1 MEMTKRYMLDTNAI
15 IYMLNGRLASPLPD
29 GHYSVSIITEIEL
42 LSFPDL
48 SQGEEQQI
56 RVLLREFQTI
66 PLTESVSAKTIQLR
80 RNNKKLKLP
89 DAVIAASA
97 IQQQAVLLTN
107 DQIFSAIDGLSYQTL
122 QLVSG
127 HSEP

>member
-1 MEMTKRYMLDTNAI
+1 MEMTTRYMLDTNAI

-97 IQQQAVLLTN
+97 ILQQAVLLTN

-122 QLVSG
+122 QLV
-127 HSEP
+127 PKQY

>member
-15 IYMLNGRLASPLPD
+15 IYMLNGRLASPLRD

-97 IQQQAVLLTN
+97 ILQQAVLLTN

-122 QLVSG
+122 QLV
-127 HSEP
+127 PKQY

>member
-122 QLVSG
+122 QLV
-127 HSEP
+127 PKQY

>member
-1 MEMTKRYMLDTNAI
+1 MTTRYMLDTNAI

-97 IQQQAVLLTN
+97 ILQQAVLLTN

-122 QLVSG
+122 QLV
-127 HSEP
+127 PKQY

>member
-1 MEMTKRYMLDTNAI
+1 MLDTNAI

-122 QLVSG
+122 QLV
-127 HSEP
+127 PKQY

>member
-97 IQQQAVLLTN
+97 ILQQAVLLTN

-122 QLVSG
+122 QLV
-127 HSEP
+127 PKQY

>member
-15 IYMLNGRLASPLPD
+15 IYMLNGRLASPLRD

-122 QLVSG
+122 QLV
-127 HSEP
+127 PKQY

>member
-1 MEMTKRYMLDTNAI
+1 MAVLHHLYPTGI
-15 IYMLNGRLASPLPD
+15 IC
-29 GHYSVSIITEIEL
+29 VSIITEIEL
-42 LSFPDL
+42 LLFPDL

-66 PLTESVSAKTIQLR
+66 PLTESVSAKTIQLC

-122 QLVSG
+122 QLV
-127 HSEP
+127 PKQY